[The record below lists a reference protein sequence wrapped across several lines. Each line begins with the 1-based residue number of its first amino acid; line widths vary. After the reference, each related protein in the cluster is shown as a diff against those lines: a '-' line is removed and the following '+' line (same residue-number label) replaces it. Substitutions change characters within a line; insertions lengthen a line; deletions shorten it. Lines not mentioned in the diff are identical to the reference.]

1 MSALSSSIAES
12 VVRWFREHRRDLP
25 WRRTRDPYA
34 IWVSEVM
41 LQQTRIAV
49 VWDYYERWMQRFP
62 TAAALAAAPLD
73 DVLAAWSGLGY
84 YGRARNLH
92 RGAREVAQRFGGQVP
107 ATAEEL
113 RSLPGV
119 GRYTAGAV
127 ASIGF
132 GRREPLVDGNVAR
145 VLARLFAIEDDV
157 RSPAGA
163 RRLWQIAGELV
174 PAERP
179 GDFNQGL
186 MELGQKICTPAA
198 PRCDACPLSAP
209 CAARAG
215 GRTGDLPVIGKR
227 TADRDKPLLRAD
239 AVWLERGGRVLLARR
254 RPRGLFGGLWELPQA
269 GDRERLQA
277 LFAEIGARLELGRAP
292 APVFRHRQVL
302 SHRRL
307 SIDLYV
313 GHLQGRLDRRAFSA
327 EGAAYERVAWHSLG
341 SLGSLGVAASSRAI
355 LRRHQE
361 LDGWTSEPPPS
372 RSSRR
377 ATRRSSRA

>member
-1 MSALSSSIAES
+1 MSAELSIAEH
-12 VVRWFREHRRDLP
+12 VVQWFRDHRRDLP

-62 TAAALAAAPLD
+62 TAETLAAAPLD

-92 RGAREVAQRFGGQVP
+92 RGAAEVVARFGGRVP
-107 ATAEEL
+107 GTADQL

-119 GRYTAGAV
+119 GRYTAGAI

-132 GRREPLVDGNVAR
+132 GAREPLVNGNVAR
-145 VLARLFAIEDDV
+145 VLARLFAVEEDV
-157 RSPAGA
+157 KSPAGA
-163 RRLWQIAGELV
+163 RRLWQIAGDLV
-174 PAERP
+174 PADRP

-186 MELGQKICTPAA
+186 MELGQEICTPVA
-198 PRCDACPLSAP
+198 PRCDECPLAAS
-209 CAARAG
+209 CAARAS
-215 GRTGDLPVIGKR
+215 GRAAELPVVGKR
-227 TADRDKPLLRAD
+227 TADRDKPLLEAH

-254 RPRGLFGGLWELPQA
+254 RPQGLFGGLWELPQA
-269 GDRERLQA
+269 ADRARLQA
-277 LFAEIGARLELGRAP
+277 LFAELGARLELGRAP

-307 SIDLYV
+307 SIDLHV
-313 GHLQGRLDRRAFSA
+313 GHLRGRLERRAFSDDD
-327 EGAAYERVAWHSLG
+327 AAYERVAWHSLG

-361 LDGWTSEPPPS
+361 SHGWTSEPPPS

-377 ATRRSSRA
+377 GTRRSSRA